1 MMNKAL
7 IGDRKDVEIAR
18 LKMIIEK
25 FKKYDKDRTE
35 FYAKKM
41 QRLGEL
47 ESYVIELEEKSETG
61 KLEAKIKE
69 LRGKL
74 SDLNKVILY
83 NKMVVPEKEQMNLCL
98 NYNNLKNRNRN
109 LSDENKRLRD
119 TISQLVTRLNKL
131 ENGKEAHRKR
141 V

>member
-1 MMNKAL
+1 MMNKNL

-83 NKMVVPEKEQMNLCL
+83 NKMAVPEKEQMNLCL
-98 NYNNLKNRNRN
+98 NYNNLKNRNKN
-109 LSDENKRLRD
+109 LSDENKRLKD

-131 ENGKEAHRKR
+131 ENGKS
-141 V
+141 

>member
-1 MMNKAL
+1 MINKDL
-7 IGDRKDVEIAR
+7 IGDRRDVEIAR

-83 NKMVVPEKEQMNLCL
+83 NKMVVPEKEQMDLFL

-131 ENGKEAHRKR
+131 ENGKS
-141 V
+141 

>member
-1 MMNKAL
+1 MINKDL

-18 LKMIIEK
+18 LKMMIEK

-61 KLEAKIKE
+61 KLEAKIKD
-69 LRGKL
+69 LRNQL
-74 SDLNKVILY
+74 SALNKVIQY
-83 NKMVVPEKEQMNLCL
+83 NKMIVPEKEQMDLYL
-98 NYNNLKNRNRN
+98 NYNNLKNRNKN
-109 LSDENKRLRD
+109 LSDENKKLKD

-131 ENGKEAHRKR
+131 ENGKS
-141 V
+141 

>member
-1 MMNKAL
+1 MINKDL

-18 LKMIIEK
+18 LKMMIEK

-35 FYAKKM
+35 FYANKM

-61 KLEAKIKE
+61 KLEAKIKD
-69 LRGKL
+69 LRSQL
-74 SDLNKVILY
+74 STLNKVIQY
-83 NKMVVPEKEQMNLCL
+83 NKMIVPEKEQMDLCL
-98 NYNNLKNRNRN
+98 NYNNLKNRNKN
-109 LSDENKRLRD
+109 LSDENKKLKD

-131 ENGKEAHRKR
+131 ENGKS
-141 V
+141 

>member
-18 LKMIIEK
+18 LKMMIEK
-25 FKKYDKDRTE
+25 FKKYDKNRTE

-47 ESYVIELEEKSETG
+47 ESYVVELEEKSETG
-61 KLEAKIKE
+61 KLEAKIKD
-69 LRGKL
+69 LRSQL
-74 SDLNKVILY
+74 STLNKVIQY
-83 NKMVVPEKEQMNLCL
+83 NKMIVPEKEQMDLCL
-98 NYNNLKNRNRN
+98 NYNNLKNRNKN
-109 LSDENKRLRD
+109 LSDENKKLKD

-131 ENGKEAHRKR
+131 EDGKS
-141 V
+141 

>member
-1 MMNKAL
+1 MMNKNL
-7 IGDRKDVEIAR
+7 IGDRKDVEIVR
-18 LKMIIEK
+18 LKMMIEK
-25 FKKYDKDRTE
+25 FKKYDKNRTE

-83 NKMVVPEKEQMNLCL
+83 NKMVVPEKEQMDLCL
-98 NYNNLKNRNRN
+98 NYKNLKNRNRN

-131 ENGKEAHRKR
+131 ENGKS
-141 V
+141 

>member
-1 MMNKAL
+1 MINKDL
-7 IGDRKDVEIAR
+7 IGDRKDVEIVR
-18 LKMIIEK
+18 LKMMIEK
-25 FKKYDKDRTE
+25 FKKYDKNRTE

-83 NKMVVPEKEQMNLCL
+83 NKMAVPEKEQMNLCL
-98 NYNNLKNRNRN
+98 NYNNLKNRNKN
-109 LSDENKRLRD
+109 LSDENKRLKD

-131 ENGKEAHRKR
+131 ENGKS
-141 V
+141 

>member
-1 MMNKAL
+1 
-7 IGDRKDVEIAR
+7 
-18 LKMIIEK
+18 MIIEK

-35 FYAKKM
+35 FYANKM

-61 KLEAKIKE
+61 KLEAKIKD
-69 LRGKL
+69 LRSQL
-74 SDLNKVILY
+74 STLNKVIQY
-83 NKMVVPEKEQMNLCL
+83 NKMIVPEKEQMDLCL

-109 LSDENKRLRD
+109 LSDENKKLKD

-131 ENGKEAHRKR
+131 ENGKR
-141 V
+141 

>member
-1 MMNKAL
+1 MINKDL

-18 LKMIIEK
+18 LKMMIEK

-47 ESYVIELEEKSETG
+47 ESYVVELEEKSETG
-61 KLEAKIKE
+61 KLEAKIKD
-69 LRGKL
+69 LRSQL
-74 SDLNKVILY
+74 STLNKVIQY
-83 NKMVVPEKEQMNLCL
+83 NKMIVPEKEQMDLCL

-109 LSDENKRLRD
+109 LSEENKKLKD

-131 ENGKEAHRKR
+131 EK
-141 V
+141 

>member
-1 MMNKAL
+1 MINKDL

-18 LKMIIEK
+18 LKMMIEK

-61 KLEAKIKE
+61 KLEAKIKD
-69 LRGKL
+69 LRSQL
-74 SDLNKVILY
+74 STLNKVIQY
-83 NKMVVPEKEQMNLCL
+83 NKMIVPEKEQMDLCL

-109 LSDENKRLRD
+109 LSEENKALKG

-131 ENGKEAHRKR
+131 ENGKS
-141 V
+141 

>member
-1 MMNKAL
+1 MINKGL
-7 IGDRKDVEIAR
+7 IGDRRDVEIAR
-18 LKMIIEK
+18 LKMMIEK

-61 KLEAKIKE
+61 KLEAKIKD
-69 LRGKL
+69 LRNQL
-74 SDLNKVILY
+74 STLNKVIQY
-83 NKMVVPEKEQMNLCL
+83 NKMIVPEKEQMDLCL
-98 NYNNLKNRNRN
+98 NYNNLKNRNKN
-109 LSDENKRLRD
+109 LSDENKKLKD

-131 ENGKEAHRKR
+131 ENGKS
-141 V
+141 

>member
-1 MMNKAL
+1 MMNKNL

-131 ENGKEAHRKR
+131 ENGKE
-141 V
+141 VLY

>member
-18 LKMIIEK
+18 LKMMIEK
-25 FKKYDKDRTE
+25 FKKYDKNRTE

-47 ESYVIELEEKSETG
+47 ESYVVELEEKSETG
-61 KLEAKIKE
+61 KLEAKIKD
-69 LRGKL
+69 LRSQL
-74 SDLNKVILY
+74 STLNKVIQY
-83 NKMVVPEKEQMNLCL
+83 NKMIVPEKEQMDLCL

-109 LSDENKRLRD
+109 LSDENKKLKD

-131 ENGKEAHRKR
+131 ENGKR
-141 V
+141 

>member
-83 NKMVVPEKEQMNLCL
+83 NKMVVPEKEQMNLYL

-131 ENGKEAHRKR
+131 ENGKS
-141 V
+141 

>member
-1 MMNKAL
+1 MMNKNL

-18 LKMIIEK
+18 LKMMIEK

-61 KLEAKIKE
+61 KLEAKIKD
-69 LRGKL
+69 LRNQL
-74 SDLNKVILY
+74 STLNKVIQY
-83 NKMVVPEKEQMNLCL
+83 NKMIVPEKEQMDLCL

-109 LSDENKRLRD
+109 LSDENKKLKD

-131 ENGKEAHRKR
+131 ENGKS
-141 V
+141 

>member
-1 MMNKAL
+1 MINKDL

-25 FKKYDKDRTE
+25 FKKYDKERTE
-35 FYAKKM
+35 FYADKM

-83 NKMVVPEKEQMNLCL
+83 NKMVVPEKEQMDLCM
-98 NYNNLKNRNRN
+98 NYNNLKNRNKN
-109 LSDENKRLRD
+109 LSDENKKLRD

-131 ENGKEAHRKR
+131 ENGKE
-141 V
+141 VLY

>member
-1 MMNKAL
+1 MINKDL

-18 LKMIIEK
+18 LKMMIEK

-47 ESYVIELEEKSETG
+47 ESYVIELEEKPETG
-61 KLEAKIKE
+61 KLEAKIKD
-69 LRGKL
+69 LRSQL
-74 SDLNKVILY
+74 STLNKVIQY
-83 NKMVVPEKEQMNLCL
+83 NKMIVPEKEQMDLYL
-98 NYNNLKNRNRN
+98 NYNNLKNRNKN
-109 LSDENKRLRD
+109 PSDENKKLKD

-131 ENGKEAHRKR
+131 ENGKS
-141 V
+141 

>member
-25 FKKYDKDRTE
+25 FKKYDKNRTE

-61 KLEAKIKE
+61 KLEAKIKD
-69 LRGKL
+69 LRSQL
-74 SDLNKVILY
+74 STLNKVIQY
-83 NKMVVPEKEQMNLCL
+83 NKMIVPEKEQMDLCL

-109 LSDENKRLRD
+109 LSDENKKLKD

-131 ENGKEAHRKR
+131 ENGKS
-141 V
+141 

>member
-1 MMNKAL
+1 MMNKNL

-18 LKMIIEK
+18 LKMMIEK

-35 FYAKKM
+35 FYVKKM

-47 ESYVIELEEKSETG
+47 ESYVIELEETSETG
-61 KLEAKIKE
+61 KLEAKIKD
-69 LRGKL
+69 LRSQL
-74 SDLNKVILY
+74 SALNKVIQY
-83 NKMVVPEKEQMNLCL
+83 NKMIVPEKEQMDLCL

-109 LSDENKRLRD
+109 LSEENKALRG

-131 ENGKEAHRKR
+131 ENGKS
-141 V
+141 

>member
-1 MMNKAL
+1 MMNKNL

-47 ESYVIELEEKSETG
+47 ESYVIELEEESETG
-61 KLEAKIKE
+61 KLEAKIKD
-69 LRGKL
+69 LRNQL
-74 SDLNKVILY
+74 STLNKVIQY
-83 NKMVVPEKEQMNLCL
+83 NKMIVPEKEQMDLCL
-98 NYNNLKNRNRN
+98 NYNNLKNRNKN
-109 LSDENKRLRD
+109 LSDENKKLKD
-119 TISQLVTRLNKL
+119 TISKLVTRLNKL
-131 ENGKEAHRKR
+131 ENGKE
-141 V
+141 VLY

>member
-1 MMNKAL
+1 MINKDL

-18 LKMIIEK
+18 LKMMIEK

-47 ESYVIELEEKSETG
+47 ESYVVELEEKQETG
-61 KLEAKIKE
+61 KLEAKIKD
-69 LRGKL
+69 LRSQL
-74 SDLNKVILY
+74 SALNKVIQY
-83 NKMVVPEKEQMNLCL
+83 NKMIVPEKEQMDLFL
-98 NYNNLKNRNRN
+98 NYNNLKNRNRK
-109 LSDENKRLRD
+109 LSDENKRLKD

-131 ENGKEAHRKR
+131 ENGKS
-141 V
+141 

>member
-1 MMNKAL
+1 MNKAL

-61 KLEAKIKE
+61 KLKAKIKD
-69 LRGKL
+69 LRSQL
-74 SDLNKVILY
+74 STLNKVIQY
-83 NKMVVPEKEQMNLCL
+83 NKMIVPEKEQMDLYL
-98 NYNNLKNRNRN
+98 NYNNLKNRNKN
-109 LSDENKRLRD
+109 LSDENKKLKD
-119 TISQLVTRLNKL
+119 TISQSVTRLNKL
-131 ENGKEAHRKR
+131 ENGKS
-141 V
+141 

>member
-1 MMNKAL
+1 MINKDL

-35 FYAKKM
+35 FYANKM

-47 ESYVIELEEKSETG
+47 ESYVIELEGKSETG
-61 KLEAKIKE
+61 KLEAKIKD
-69 LRGKL
+69 LRNQL
-74 SDLNKVILY
+74 STLNKVIQY
-83 NKMVVPEKEQMNLCL
+83 NKMIVPEKEQMDLYL
-98 NYNNLKNRNRN
+98 NYNNLKNRNKN
-109 LSDENKRLRD
+109 LSDENKKLKD

-131 ENGKEAHRKR
+131 ENGKS
-141 V
+141 

>member
-1 MMNKAL
+1 MINKDL

-18 LKMIIEK
+18 LKMMIEK

-47 ESYVIELEEKSETG
+47 ESYVVELEEKSETG
-61 KLEAKIKE
+61 KLEAKIKD
-69 LRGKL
+69 LRSQL
-74 SDLNKVILY
+74 STLNKVIQY
-83 NKMVVPEKEQMNLCL
+83 NEMIVPEKEQMDLCL

-109 LSDENKRLRD
+109 LSEENKKLKD

-131 ENGKEAHRKR
+131 ENGKS
-141 V
+141 

>member
-1 MMNKAL
+1 MINKDL

-18 LKMIIEK
+18 LKMTIEK

-35 FYAKKM
+35 FYANKM

-61 KLEAKIKE
+61 KLEAKIKD
-69 LRGKL
+69 LRNQL
-74 SDLNKVILY
+74 STLNKVIQY
-83 NKMVVPEKEQMNLCL
+83 NKMIVPEKEQMDLCL
-98 NYNNLKNRNRN
+98 NYNNLKNRNKN
-109 LSDENKRLRD
+109 LSDENKKLKD

-131 ENGKEAHRKR
+131 ENGKS
-141 V
+141 

>member
-1 MMNKAL
+1 MINKDL
-7 IGDRKDVEIAR
+7 IGDRRDVEIAR

-47 ESYVIELEEKSETG
+47 ESYVIELEEKPETG
-61 KLEAKIKE
+61 KLEAKIKG
-69 LRGKL
+69 LRSQL
-74 SDLNKVILY
+74 SALNKVIQY
-83 NKMVVPEKEQMNLCL
+83 NKMIVPEKEQMDLCL

-109 LSDENKRLRD
+109 LSDENKRLKD

-131 ENGKEAHRKR
+131 ENGKS
-141 V
+141 

>member
-1 MMNKAL
+1 MNKAL

-61 KLEAKIKE
+61 KLKAKIKD
-69 LRGKL
+69 LRSQL
-74 SDLNKVILY
+74 STLNKVIQY
-83 NKMVVPEKEQMNLCL
+83 NKMIVPEKEQMDLYL
-98 NYNNLKNRNRN
+98 NYNNLKNRNKN
-109 LSDENKRLRD
+109 LSDENKKLKD

-131 ENGKEAHRKR
+131 ENGKS
-141 V
+141 

>member
-1 MMNKAL
+1 MINKDL

-18 LKMIIEK
+18 LKMMIEK

-61 KLEAKIKE
+61 KLEAKIKD
-69 LRGKL
+69 LRSQL
-74 SDLNKVILY
+74 SALNKVIQY
-83 NKMVVPEKEQMNLCL
+83 NKMIVPEKEQMDLCL

-109 LSDENKRLRD
+109 LSDENKKLKD

-131 ENGKEAHRKR
+131 ENGKS
-141 V
+141 

>member
-1 MMNKAL
+1 MMNKNL

-83 NKMVVPEKEQMNLCL
+83 NKMAVPEKEQMNLCL
-98 NYNNLKNRNRN
+98 NYNNLK
-109 LSDENKRLRD
+109 K
-119 TISQLVTRLNKL
+119 QK
-131 ENGKEAHRKR
+131 
-141 V
+141 

>member
-1 MMNKAL
+1 MMNKNL
-7 IGDRKDVEIAR
+7 IGDRRDVEIAR

-61 KLEAKIKE
+61 KLEAKIKD
-69 LRGKL
+69 LRSQL
-74 SDLNKVILY
+74 SALNKVIQY
-83 NKMVVPEKEQMNLCL
+83 NKMIVPEKEQMDLCL

-131 ENGKEAHRKR
+131 ENGKS
-141 V
+141 

>member
-1 MMNKAL
+1 MMNKNL

-131 ENGKEAHRKR
+131 ENGKS
-141 V
+141 